1 MMSILPDSYLTY
13 PQRHAGP
20 DHDRYPAS
28 NIRDRAPV
36 MLPGGAL
43 LGLWVVVPLE
53 FFPLNPSGQP
63 FKAPGAMQ
71 TPYPDLRHYTTRDY
85 GNRVGVY
92 RLLKLFGKLGLRA
105 TFAVQGAVAERY
117 PGLVRD
123 LLSDGHDICAHGWDT
138 DSLHHSSL
146 GEEVENGYIV
156 RTLDAIQVAGGT
168 RPDGWLS
175 PARAEGFATP
185 ARLAAAGLTWFANW
199 AHDELPTRFRTDKG
213 DLAALPL
220 SNELDDW
227 QILIAYGRPE
237 HEWAAQVADAADWLS
252 KEAARLDSPRL
263 LTLTVRPYVSGLP
276 YRVKA
281 LGDSLKGVLDRADS
295 RAVGPADLLRAISA

>member
-1 MMSILPDSYLTY
+1 MSILPDSYLTY
-13 PQRHAGP
+13 PHRHAGP
-20 DHDRYPAS
+20 DHGHYPAS
-28 NIRDRAPV
+28 SVRDRAPIT
-36 MLPGGAL
+36 LPDGAS

-123 LLSDGHDICAHGWDT
+123 VLSDGHDICAHGWDT
-138 DSLHHSSL
+138 DSLHHSGLS
-146 GEEVENGYIV
+146 EAVENGYIT
-156 RTLDAIQVAGGT
+156 RTLDAIHAAGGT

-185 ARLAAAGLTWFANW
+185 ARLAAAGIAWFADW
-199 AHDELPTRFRTDKG
+199 AHDELPTRFRTDSG

-227 QILIAYGRPE
+227 QILITYGRPE
-237 HEWAAQVADAADWLS
+237 HEWATQVADAADWLLQ
-252 KEAARLDSPRL
+252 EATRLHSPRL

-276 YRVKA
+276 YRIKA
-281 LGDSLKGVLDRADS
+281 LGDSLKSVMDRAGS
-295 RAVGPADLLRAISA
+295 CSVGPADMIRTISA

>member
-1 MMSILPDSYLTY
+1 MSTLPDSYLTY
-13 PQRHAGP
+13 AQRKAGP
-20 DHDRYPAS
+20 DHDYYPAS
-28 NIRDRAPV
+28 PVRDRAPV
-36 MLPGGAL
+36 TLPDQAS

-85 GNRVGVY
+85 GNRIGAY
-92 RLLKLFGKLGLRA
+92 RLLKLFNKLGLRA

-117 PGLVRD
+117 PVLVRD
-123 LLSDGHDICAHGWDT
+123 LVADGHDICAHGWDT
-138 DSLHHSSL
+138 DSLHHSGL
-146 GEEVENGYIV
+146 TEAVETGYIT
-156 RTLDAIQVAGGT
+156 RTLDAIETAGAT

-185 ARLAAAGLTWFANW
+185 ARLASAGIRWFADW
-199 AHDELPTRFRTDKG
+199 AHDELPTRFSTPAG

-227 QILIAYGRPE
+227 QILIAYTRPE
-237 HEWAAQVADAADWLS
+237 HEWHAQVSDAADWLAA
-252 KEAARLDSPRL
+252 EAKQLASPRI
-263 LTLTVRPYVSGLP
+263 LTLTIRPYVSGLP
-276 YRVKA
+276 YRIRPLA
-281 LGDSLKGVLDRADS
+281 DSLKGVLDRADA
-295 RAVGPADLLRAISA
+295 RAIGPRDLLAALG

>member
-1 MMSILPDSYLTY
+1 MTSLPDLYFTY
-13 PQRHAGP
+13 AQRHAGP
-20 DHDRYPAS
+20 DHGHYPAS
-28 NIRDRAPV
+28 PVRDRAPIA
-36 MLPGGAL
+36 LPGGAS

-85 GNRVGVY
+85 GNRVGAY
-92 RLLKLFGKLGLRA
+92 RLLKLFGKLGLRV

-117 PGLVRD
+117 PGLVQD
-123 LLSDGHDICAHGWDT
+123 VLGDGHDICAHGWDT
-138 DSLHHSSL
+138 DSLHHSGLS
-146 GEEVENGYIV
+146 EAVETGYIT
-156 RTLDAIQVAGGT
+156 RTLDAIQGASGH

-185 ARLAAAGLTWFANW
+185 ARLAANGINWFADW
-199 AHDELPTRFRTDKG
+199 AHDDLPTRFQTDAG

-227 QILIAYGRPE
+227 QILVAYTRPE
-237 HEWAAQVADAADWLS
+237 QEWATQVADAADWLS
-252 KEAARLDSPRL
+252 AEAARLSSPRI

-281 LGDSLKGVLDRADS
+281 LGDSLKGVLDRPG
-295 RAVGPADLLRAISA
+295 AVALSPKDLVGALSV

>member
-1 MMSILPDSYLTY
+1 MSGLPDSYFTY
-13 PQRHAGP
+13 AKRQAGP
-20 DHDRYPAS
+20 DHDHYPAS
-28 NIRDRAPV
+28 PIRERAPV
-36 MLPGGAL
+36 ALPGGAS

-85 GNRVGVY
+85 GNRVGAY

-117 PGLVRD
+117 PGLIRD
-123 LLSDGHDICAHGWDT
+123 VVEDGHAICAHGWDT
-138 DSLHHSSL
+138 DSLHHSTL
-146 GEEVENGYIV
+146 AEAVENSYIT
-156 RTLDAIQVAGGT
+156 RTLDAIEAASGQRV
-168 RPDGWLS
+168 DGWLS

-185 ARLAAAGLTWFANW
+185 ARLAAQGIRWFADW
-199 AHDELPTRFRTDKG
+199 AHDELPTRFQTEAG
-213 DLAALPL
+213 ELISLPL

-227 QILIAYGRPE
+227 QILITYTRPE
-237 HEWAAQVADAADWLS
+237 HEWLMQVTDAADWLAA
-252 KEAARLDSPRL
+252 EAVRLNSPRV

-276 YRVKA
+276 YRIKA
-281 LGDSLKGVLDRADS
+281 LGNSLENVLNRPGTDVLNPD
-295 RAVGPADLLRAISA
+295 DLLRAVSV

>member
-1 MMSILPDSYLTY
+1 MTSLPDSYFTY
-13 PQRHAGP
+13 ARRHAGP
-20 DHDRYPAS
+20 DHGHYPAS
-28 NIRDRAPV
+28 PVRDRAPIA
-36 MLPGGAL
+36 LPGGAS

-85 GNRVGVY
+85 GNRVGAY
-92 RLLKLFGKLGLRA
+92 RLLKLFGKLGLRV

-117 PGLVRD
+117 PGLVKD
-123 LLSDGHDICAHGWDT
+123 VLGDGHDLCAHGWDT
-138 DSLHHSSL
+138 DSLHHSGLS
-146 GEEVENGYIV
+146 EEVETGYIT
-156 RTLDAIQVAGGT
+156 RTLDAIQAATGH
-168 RPDGWLS
+168 RPDGWIS

-185 ARLAAAGLTWFANW
+185 ARLAANGITWFADW
-199 AHDELPTRFRTDKG
+199 AHDDLPTRFQTDAG
-213 DLAALPL
+213 ELAALPL

-227 QILIAYGRPE
+227 QILVTYGRPE
-237 HEWAAQVADAADWLS
+237 HEWVAQVSDAADWLS
-252 KEAARLDSPRL
+252 AEAARLFSPRI

-281 LGDSLKGVLDRADS
+281 LGDSLKGVLDRPGVVALTPKDM
-295 RAVGPADLLRAISA
+295 VGALSV

>member
-1 MMSILPDSYLTY
+1 MSILPDSYFTY
-13 PQRHAGP
+13 AKRHPGP
-20 DHDRYPAS
+20 DHDHYPAS
-28 NIRDRAPV
+28 PIIDRAPIA
-36 MLPGGAL
+36 LPGGAK
-43 LGLWVVVPLE
+43 LGLWMVVPLE

-85 GNRVGVY
+85 GNRVGAY
-92 RLLKLFGKLGLRA
+92 RLLTLFGKLGLRA

-123 LLSDGHDICAHGWDT
+123 VLSDGHDICAHGWDT
-138 DSLHHSSL
+138 DSLHHSGL
-146 GEEVENGYIV
+146 TAEVEDSYIT
-156 RTLDAIQVAGGT
+156 RTLDTIQTACGY

-175 PARAEGFATP
+175 PARTEGFATP
-185 ARLAAAGLTWFANW
+185 ARLAAKGISWFADW
-199 AHDELPTRFRTDKG
+199 AHDDLPTRFRTEAG

-227 QILIAYGRPE
+227 QILINYTRPE
-237 HEWAAQVADAADWLS
+237 HEWATQVADAADWLLD
-252 KEAARLDSPRL
+252 EAGRFNSPRL

-281 LGDSLKGVLDRADS
+281 LGDSLKGVLDRAGAAGVTP
-295 RAVGPADLLRAISA
+295 RDLTRTLSA